1 MVETPFKTLVEYL
14 VISRKTLKQHET
26 RLRSF
31 TSVICFL
38 YSGIALLIFLA
49 FLWFLIVGGNIPVI
63 GKLFATSAIQDWRI
77 FSIVTLMTWLI
88 VFLAFISFLGSLLTG
103 IFLTRNKNKQIVK
116 KIEEEKE
123 KEVHADLLMPGE
135 KKIIEVLEDN
145 EGSMTQSELTI
156 ESEMSK
162 VKLHRYLKKLEAK
175 KIISKHAYGMTNRI
189 KLEKKLKS

>member
-1 MVETPFKTLVEYL
+1 MVETPFKTLVEYV

-38 YSGIALLIFLA
+38 YSGISLLIFLS
-49 FLWFLIVGGNIPVI
+49 FLWFLILGGNIPLL
-63 GKLFATSAIQDWRI
+63 GKLFATSAVQDWRV
-77 FSIVTLMTWLI
+77 FSIVTLMTWII
-88 VFLAFISFLGSLLTG
+88 VILSFVSFSGSLITG
-103 IFLTRNKNKQIVK
+103 IFLTRTKNKLVVK
-116 KIEEEKE
+116 KVEEEKE
-123 KEVHADLLMPGE
+123 QEVHADLLMPGE

-145 EGSMTQSELTI
+145 DGSMTQSELTI